1 MSRKDKQNGSKD
13 IYNSLPKE
21 LLKTKSRKLPDRF
34 YRALFRNL
42 NEIRTALTQRRA
54 LIGIAAAKSKHK
66 LDFFTLSHDA
76 LYNDMVAHAI
86 KVLDKNQ
93 DSATFWYLYNCDPKT
108 VDSFIKDK
116 KYGLK
121 TLEDMADK
129 LKHVRD
135 MTHFHIDKK
144 GVINPKAIWSEV
156 QINEDDFGRVLKNIL
171 DILRHLRK
179 VHLGKEL
186 AMPDYDGSDATKII
200 EMAIKEGIIPNFTDK
215 KGS

>member
-1 MSRKDKQNGSKD
+1 MSRKDKPNGSED
-13 IYNSLPKE
+13 IYNSFAKE
-21 LLKTKSRKLPDRF
+21 SLKMKRRKLPDRF

-42 NEIRTALTQRRA
+42 NEIRTALLQRQA

-76 LYNDMVAHAI
+76 LFNDMIAHAI

-108 VDSFIKDK
+108 IDSFFKDK
-116 KYGLK
+116 TYGLK

-129 LKHVRD
+129 LIHVRNK
-135 MTHFHIDKK
+135 THFHIDKK
-144 GVINPKAIWSEV
+144 GVLNPKAIWSEAE
-156 QINEDDFGRVLKNIL
+156 INGDDFGKILKHVFDTL
-171 DILRHLRK
+171 QYLRK

-200 EMAIKEGIIPNFTDK
+200 AIAMREGIIPNFANK
-215 KGS
+215 NGS

>member
-1 MSRKDKQNGSKD
+1 MKRH
-13 IYNSLPKE
+13 
-21 LLKTKSRKLPDRF
+21 KLPDRF

-42 NEIRTALTQRRA
+42 NEIRTALLQRQA

-86 KVLDKNQ
+86 KVLDKNS

-108 VDSFIKDK
+108 IDTFLKDK

-121 TLEDMADK
+121 SLEDMAAK
-129 LKHVRD
+129 LLHVRNK
-135 MTHFHIDKK
+135 THFHIDKK
-144 GVINPKAIWSEV
+144 GVFNPKAIWSEAE
-156 QINEDDFGRVLKNIL
+156 INGDEFGKVLKNVFYIL
-171 DILRHLRK
+171 QYLRK

-200 EMAIKEGIIPNFTDK
+200 AIATRESIIPNFDDNN
-215 KGS
+215 GS